1 MRNNEFGI
9 DNALWQRAM
18 QEDQSEEDFQQV
30 LKEQAVINDI
40 TGSLGV
46 WGIKAQ

>member
-9 DNALWQRAM
+9 DEALWSRAM
-18 QEDQSEEDFQQV
+18 QEDETEETYQQSVND
-30 LKEQAVINDI
+30 QAIISDI

-46 WGIKAQ
+46 WGITTR